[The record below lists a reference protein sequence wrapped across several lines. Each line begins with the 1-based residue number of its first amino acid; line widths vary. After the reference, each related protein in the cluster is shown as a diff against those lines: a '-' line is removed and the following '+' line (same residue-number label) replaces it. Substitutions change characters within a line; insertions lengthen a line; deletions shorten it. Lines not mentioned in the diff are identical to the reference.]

1 MKYCPFNILD
11 LHMTWQK
18 LANWDWL
25 IVQHS
30 EISKNNANNH
40 NQNNKM
46 KRKFVQCNTFYQTSD
61 LNENAIESYWL
72 FQEHFLFKTV
82 ALLCYIANDS
92 FLLFFNYFARAAVL
106 MWPIFLFI
114 TRSKHFLQK
123 TSCFQNFCN
132 EFQIFNTELYPVK
145 RLKGSFLRKYLTA
158 FSRAKSSILDVSKV
172 SECLSTVIMLLLENQ
187 IFIWETVSHGMYR
200 SKFVYMTNQYPNA
213 KLTVWENTLPVK
225 YRS

>member
-1 MKYCPFNILD
+1 
-11 LHMTWQK
+11 
-18 LANWDWL
+18 
-25 IVQHS
+25 
-30 EISKNNANNH
+30 
-40 NQNNKM
+40 
-46 KRKFVQCNTFYQTSD
+46 
-61 LNENAIESYWL
+61 
-72 FQEHFLFKTV
+72 
-82 ALLCYIANDS
+82 
-92 FLLFFNYFARAAVL
+92 

-158 FSRAKSSILDVSKV
+158 FSRAKSSILDVLKV

-187 IFIWETVSHGMYR
+187 IFIWEAVNHGMYR

-213 KLTVWENTLPVK
+213 KLTVWENTLPVNIVLRNSIFHFEFPK
-225 YRS
+225 MHLLNKLRLALLAYDFPAMWHQNLSFLRTFFANVLPTDRSMDSSCAYFRPICRLIIRNVPLSFFWRQKLNYSMIVTGLELAAT